1 MGPAK
6 SKFKAIVEDTLG
18 NYSVSCSASTST
30 CFVPNPVLGAKYEV
44 ERDDSLALKG
54 LSLVIVLDNFFIYL
68 ISLLLPRAFIP
79 PCQKKIS
86 PVETM
91 FNNFSVKDTHIQGAG
106 GSPSHFLWSFF
117 TDIRGLTS
125 ASQLEQ
131 LNKRYWY
138 ICQDFTEY
146 KYTHQPNRFP
156 DLMMCLPEIRYI
168 AGNGSWASLL
178 VLTCEGKEESSV
190 FRMLMPG
197 PSSAD

>member
-1 MGPAK
+1 M
-6 SKFKAIVEDTLG
+6 SE
-18 NYSVSCSASTST
+18 
-30 CFVPNPVLGAKYEV
+30 
-44 ERDDSLALKG
+44 
-54 LSLVIVLDNFFIYL
+54 
-68 ISLLLPRAFIP
+68 
-79 PCQKKIS
+79 KKKKS
-86 PVETM
+86 PVETV

-168 AGNGSWASLL
+168 AGNGSWASSPSL
-178 VLTCEGKEESSV
+178 VFLTCEGNEESV
-190 FRMLMPG
+190 FRD
-197 PSSAD
+197 ADARPITS

>member
-30 CFVPNPVLGAKYEV
+30 CFVPNPVLGAEYEV

-178 VLTCEGKEESSV
+178 FLTCEGNEESSV